1 MTDKYGRK
9 IEYLRISVT
18 DACNLRRSYCMPD
31 GCLMPCLHSADKIE
45 CVICTATR

>member
-1 MTDKYGRK
+1 MRDALNRE
-9 IEYLRISVT
+9 IDYLRISVT

-31 GCLMPCLHSADKIE
+31 GCLKPCLHSADKTE